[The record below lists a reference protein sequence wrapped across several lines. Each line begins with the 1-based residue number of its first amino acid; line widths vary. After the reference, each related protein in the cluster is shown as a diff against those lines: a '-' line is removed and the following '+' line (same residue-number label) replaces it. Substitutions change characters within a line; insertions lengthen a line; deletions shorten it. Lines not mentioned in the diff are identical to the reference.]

1 MFLVLVM
8 LSATVPC
15 RASDA
20 QPPGEVAL
28 DGQGTVPLAGHGRR
42 THLLD
47 SVELYGVAVYV
58 EGSLDRARLS
68 LPDVVKVLRI
78 DVRYTEDL
86 RRPIQ
91 FDWRRELVPTVD
103 AAGTAHLRGAF
114 APLQRGDVVQIEF
127 VPGKGT
133 TVRVNRAVA
142 VSGANHDLMLAF
154 LDHWI
159 GQRPVSEDVKRALLG
174 A

>member
-1 MFLVLVM
+1 MFLVLVI

-15 RASDA
+15 HASDA
-20 QPPGEVAL
+20 QPASEVAL
-28 DGQGTVPLAGHGRR
+28 DRQGTVPLAAHARR

-47 SVELYGVAVYV
+47 TLELYGLAVYV
-58 EGSLDRARLS
+58 DGALDRARLS

-91 FDWRRELVPTVD
+91 FDWRRELVPTLD
-103 AAGTAHLRGAF
+103 AAATAHMPGTF
-114 APLQRGDVVQIEF
+114 APLQRGDIVQIEY